1 MQILRKNGCLKPIT
15 WKELENGC
23 WECTSHG
30 KVGRGYAQI
39 KPYGEKRTLVTRY
52 LYEQLFGEIP
62 DGMVVMHKCDN
73 PKCINPEHLKL
84 GTYADNVE
92 DMKVKN
98 RGKNHKGYNVLP
110 NGGHI

>member
-1 MQILRKNGCLKPIT
+1 
-15 WKELENGC
+15 
-23 WECTSHG
+23 
-30 KVGRGYAQI
+30 
-39 KPYGEKRTLVTRY
+39 
-52 LYEQLFGEIP
+52 
-62 DGMVVMHKCDN
+62 MVVGSVPVMVKLVGDMQ
-73 PKCINPEHLKL
+73 CINPEHLKL